1 MGKLLGA
8 KIGDYHTL
16 TDFGLY
22 LKVGSPK
29 ISDAEVDEYLVQV
42 PGSDTLLNLTDA
54 LDGRPHYKK
63 RTITMEL
70 LCRAPK
76 KTWSN
81 LYSQIA
87 NAIHG
92 KWLQCKFDDDPSF
105 YWEGLWSVS
114 MTRNRF
120 SSAFTITG
128 TCDPFKRSVYDGS
141 DDWLWDDLVFD
152 TAIIRNYTD
161 IQLKANKDITVTV
174 TGAPRAAGIYFK
186 RSEDAADIAVSLNGL
201 EVGILAKSTEWQYI
215 EGLHMPDGVVGTLIF
230 AASAD
235 CSISIRYLGG
245 SL

>member
-1 MGKLLGA
+1 
-8 KIGDYHTL
+8 
-16 TDFGLY
+16 
-22 LKVGSPK
+22 
-29 ISDAEVDEYLVQV
+29 
-42 PGSDTLLNLTDA
+42 
-54 LDGRPHYKK
+54 
-63 RTITMEL
+63 
-70 LCRAPK
+70 
-76 KTWSN
+76 
-81 LYSQIA
+81 
-87 NAIHG
+87 
-92 KWLQCKFDDDPSF
+92 
-105 YWEGLWSVS
+105 

-161 IQLKANKDITVTV
+161 IQLK
-174 TGAPRAAGIYFK
+174 APRAAGIYFK

>member
-1 MGKLLGA
+1 MTKLQGA

-16 TDFGLY
+16 TDWGLY

-54 LDGRPHYKK
+54 LDGRTHYKK

-70 LCRAPK
+70 LCRASK
-76 KTWSN
+76 KTWPN

-92 KWLQCKFDDDPSF
+92 KWLQCKFDNDPSF

-128 TCDPFKRSVYDGS
+128 TCDPFKRSIYDGS
-141 DDWLWDDLVFD
+141 SDWLWDDFNFETD
-152 TAIIRNYTD
+152 TVRNYTD
-161 IQLKANKDITVTV
+161 IPLKSGEDKEVSI
-174 TGAPRAAGIYFK
+174 TGAPRAAGIYFQ
-186 RSEDAADIAVSLNGL
+186 RSETTADIAVSLNGFK
-201 EVGILAKSTEWQYI
+201 VGILAKTTDWQYI
-215 EGLHMPDGVVGTLIF
+215 EGLRMPDGVVGTLVF
-230 AASAD
+230 SASAD
-235 CSISIRYLGG
+235 CSISIKYLGA